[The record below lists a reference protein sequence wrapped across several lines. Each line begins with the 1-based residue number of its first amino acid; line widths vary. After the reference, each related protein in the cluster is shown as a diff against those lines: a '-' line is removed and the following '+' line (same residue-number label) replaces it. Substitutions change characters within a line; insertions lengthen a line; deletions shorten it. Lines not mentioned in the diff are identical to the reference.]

1 LKFFYNRLYTNIK
14 KLKKTKSCENFLN
27 SSNTLNQFFTK
38 DEVYVTKLK
47 FFEPGKFNIYNSFDE
62 NENLNHKKNKE
73 NISLINKTL
82 LQKKSL
88 NNKIKF
94 IYKNED
100 NKEEI
105 TRETIFENKLKELNE
120 KLNNLKKEIKEQ
132 ITKVLLIENNI
143 EDSNLEYKAIE
154 QQSQFIPFEEKCRKL
169 NINISIITNEE
180 IYQLKNKIFQNAN
193 KAKKLLKPKQ
203 NEIDDL
209 KNKYIE
215 EKKILDEKISQFKII
230 KSQYSD
236 NKKRLIFKYHKLI
249 EKGRDPEGK
258 GLSNLIEKIWKL
270 KSEIIFSFFPK
281 FLDCKSIDYLF
292 TYAKLKID
300 KDKAID
306 KLNNFINKIYEN
318 NADHHNK
325 KENII
330 SKNII
335 NEIIED
341 YENKFKEIE
350 NWKKI
355 TCDKI
360 EKFLKYDNDLFK
372 DISENLNIIK
382 KLRNSVEKI
391 MSLMNLLKRK
401 EIERIKNEFI
411 DFDYQ
416 RRFDVDIKTVFVALF
431 GDEKAESEFVKY
443 ETEIKFPLIRQKIFK

>member
-1 LKFFYNRLYTNIK
+1 MI
-14 KLKKTKSCENFLN
+14 
-27 SSNTLNQFFTK
+27 
-38 DEVYVTKLK
+38 
-47 FFEPGKFNIYNSFDE
+47 
-62 NENLNHKKNKE
+62 HKKNKE
-73 NISLINKTL
+73 NISLINKQF
-82 LQKKSL
+82 LQKKSI
-88 NNKIKF
+88 NSTRKF
-94 IYKNED
+94 KYKNED

-105 TRETIFENKLKELNE
+105 TRETIFENKLKELNDM
-120 KLNNLKKEIKEQ
+120 LSNIKKEIKNQ

-143 EDSNLEYKAIE
+143 EESNLEYKVIE

-169 NINISIITNEE
+169 NINTSIITNEE
-180 IYQLKNKIFQNAN
+180 IYQLKNKIFQNIN

-215 EKKILDEKISQFKII
+215 EKKFLDSKISQFKII
-230 KSQYSD
+230 KKQYSD
-236 NKKRLIFKYHKLI
+236 NKKKLIFKYHKLI
-249 EKGRDPEGK
+249 EIGRDPEGK

-292 TYAKLKID
+292 TYAKLKIQ
-300 KDKAID
+300 KDKALD

-318 NADHHNK
+318 NSNQPNK
-325 KENII
+325 NEKII

-335 NEIIED
+335 NEMIED

-360 EKFLKYDNDLFK
+360 ERFLKYDQNLFK

-443 ETEIKFPLIRQKIFK
+443 ETEIKFPLIRQKLFK

>member
-1 LKFFYNRLYTNIK
+1 MI
-14 KLKKTKSCENFLN
+14 
-27 SSNTLNQFFTK
+27 
-38 DEVYVTKLK
+38 
-47 FFEPGKFNIYNSFDE
+47 
-62 NENLNHKKNKE
+62 HKKNKE
-73 NISLINKTL
+73 NISLINKQF
-82 LQKKSL
+82 LQKKSI
-88 NNKIKF
+88 NSTRKF
-94 IYKNED
+94 KYKNED

-105 TRETIFENKLKELNE
+105 TRETIFENKLKELNDM
-120 KLNNLKKEIKEQ
+120 LSNIKKEIKNQ

-143 EDSNLEYKAIE
+143 EESNLEYKVIE

-169 NINISIITNEE
+169 NINTSIITNEE
-180 IYQLKNKIFQNAN
+180 IYQLKNKIFQNIN

-215 EKKILDEKISQFKII
+215 EKKILDSKISQFKII
-230 KSQYSD
+230 KKQYSD
-236 NKKRLIFKYHKLI
+236 NKKKLIFKYHKLI
-249 EKGRDPEGK
+249 EIGRDPEGK

-292 TYAKLKID
+292 TYAKLKIQ
-300 KDKAID
+300 KDKALD

-318 NADHHNK
+318 NSNQHNK
-325 KENII
+325 NEKII

-335 NEIIED
+335 NEMIED

-360 EKFLKYDNDLFK
+360 ERFLKYDQNLFK

-443 ETEIKFPLIRQKIFK
+443 ETEIKFPLIRQKLFK

>member
-1 LKFFYNRLYTNIK
+1 MEGMIILGI
-14 KLKKTKSCENFLN
+14 
-27 SSNTLNQFFTK
+27 
-38 DEVYVTKLK
+38 V
-47 FFEPGKFNIYNSFDE
+47 I
-62 NENLNHKKNKE
+62 
-73 NISLINKTL
+73 LIL
-82 LQKKSL
+82 SKKS
-88 NNKIKF
+88 
-94 IYKNED
+94 
-100 NKEEI
+100 
-105 TRETIFENKLKELNE
+105 
-120 KLNNLKKEIKEQ
+120 
-132 ITKVLLIENNI
+132 
-143 EDSNLEYKAIE
+143 
-154 QQSQFIPFEEKCRKL
+154 
-169 NINISIITNEE
+169 
-180 IYQLKNKIFQNAN
+180 
-193 KAKKLLKPKQ
+193 KLLKPKQ

-391 MSLMNLLKRK
+391 MSLMNFLKRK

-416 RRFDVDIKTVFVALF
+416 RRFDIDIKTVFVALF

-443 ETEIKFPLIRQKIFK
+443 ETEIKFPLIRQKMFK